1 MMLDSVKFWC
11 TQLNDPGHKNTAANH
26 STKQLYLRGIFR
38 FDEWLQGRSFPSY
51 KTVWSDGQ
59 TDRESITK
67 SFGSVE
73 EMMQYCEKSNYG
85 TKTAQR
91 AIREFMANLQA
102 NKTSAG
108 VMAITRSS
116 IKSYFRVHDIV
127 LDLPKPKKNRDKP
140 NGDNSYMSLED
151 FYKMLQQGN
160 PGIMMKTVI
169 LIKFQSGMDSSTL
182 VDRFNYEGY
191 PQIVKHFKTDDH
203 KLWDID
209 RCPVPIRV
217 VRVKTNVQYLTFIDR
232 DAVTQLKEYLTWKE
246 AKHGKQDI
254 TKPLFLTKQ
263 GNPIHSKWL
272 SFGFSKVAVR
282 AGIQEKISHRVFKIR
297 SHAVRHLL
305 KSILITSGCAQYAA
319 DHVLGHAPRDAY
331 EAQAILYPEMI
342 RAEYAKASSRINI
355 FSKVENTLN
364 NPKDPESLE
373 AQIREL
379 KAEVAAWK
387 QSKAGE
393 DFTDEKHKN
402 VMNGMNEKINRL
414 LRLFDTLP
422 DDIKERMSDEIDGT
436 A

>member
-1 MMLDSVKFWC
+1 MTTHYEVLRSVEQADLNTQPNVIEVLKSIPPDGYVTFEWFKRFRKGRVSRGLAHACSRGILRRVSPYERVMMLDSVKFWC

-108 VMAITRSS
+108 VMAIIRSS

-127 LDLPKPKKNRDKP
+127 LNLPKPKKNRDKP

-151 FYKMLQQGN
+151 FYKMLQYGN

-209 RCPVPIRV
+209 RCPVPIRL

-232 DAVTQLKEYLTWKE
+232 NAVTQLKEYLTWKE

-263 GNPIHSKWL
+263 GNPITCT
-272 SFGFSKVAVR
+272 R
-282 AGIQEKISHRVFKIR
+282 
-297 SHAVRHLL
+297 
-305 KSILITSGCAQYAA
+305 
-319 DHVLGHAPRDAY
+319 
-331 EAQAILYPEMI
+331 
-342 RAEYAKASSRINI
+342 
-355 FSKVENTLN
+355 
-364 NPKDPESLE
+364 
-373 AQIREL
+373 
-379 KAEVAAWK
+379 
-387 QSKAGE
+387 
-393 DFTDEKHKN
+393 
-402 VMNGMNEKINRL
+402 
-414 LRLFDTLP
+414 
-422 DDIKERMSDEIDGT
+422 
-436 A
+436 